1 MTDASVLNVGT
12 QCFYRKRDGTVATVV
27 VLKVHHDEQPP
38 YYTIGI
44 DATEREKQTEREKL
58 RPCSQGPWPEAQ
70 VTPEVTRQLSVKS
83 VAALDKLARCS
94 PDAHALFRQIDKNG
108 DGAITVR
115 ELCEFFVSTD
125 DAFAR
130 RLFKAIDI
138 DDDGLIDIDEF
149 RLAHKTATETRES
162 VKTFFSPERRA
173 LEPQEID
180 ALFAKID
187 LDRDGC
193 ITKRE
198 LTHYLRDTLRC
209 PDPEGHAERLRSF
222 IDRDDDKLIDKK
234 EFLSAYRGLDI
245 APIRDSPSDWTTD
258 SLIAVMSGM
267 KTSMASSAQPV
278 DLLCTPR
285 LALRGSEPVDGPPL
299 PTSGHNRLAGCFAVD
314 PGLFRPEYDYDFTDF
329 DPNEDGEHWR
339 GGMRYFRPCGWKR
352 FGLDVSAFSTL
363 EKCPTAALKAM
374 LVDEQHLDEAQLPGP
389 GSDKRELVAFARRA
403 GLTDA
408 QHGARW
414 LGCEGDDPQEW
425 CVAYHGTGS
434 IQATGGIAADGLRVG
449 GGGSVDVANGA
460 TFGDGIY
467 CSPNVNTA
475 ADPMYAQP
483 IEIQGEHG
491 PKYYQIIFQC
501 RVRGPARA
509 THAEAKRDGGFFH
522 VGLQEPTSYAKDYWV
537 VPNESFVRP
546 YAILMRQC
554 DEDGDAL

>member
-1 MTDASVLNVGT
+1 MPDVRQTLFFRVVKATVPGVSAPPGVFFPGPYVLASVGCLCPTAVPIFLRAPAQNARKWAGHGETGPLGKMFLRTYGRSVTCTRASFASPSGGLHMTDASVLDVGT

-38 YYTIGI
+38 YYTIGV

-130 RLFKAIDI
+130 RLFKAIDT

-173 LEPQEID
+173 LEPQEIE
-180 ALFAKID
+180 ALFAQID

-234 EFLSAYRGLDI
+234 
-245 APIRDSPSDWTTD
+245 
-258 SLIAVMSGM
+258 
-267 KTSMASSAQPV
+267 SS
-278 DLLCTPR
+278 
-285 LALRGSEPVDGPPL
+285 
-299 PTSGHNRLAGCFAVD
+299 
-314 PGLFRPEYDYDFTDF
+314 
-329 DPNEDGEHWR
+329 
-339 GGMRYFRPCGWKR
+339 
-352 FGLDVSAFSTL
+352 
-363 EKCPTAALKAM
+363 
-374 LVDEQHLDEAQLPGP
+374 
-389 GSDKRELVAFARRA
+389 
-403 GLTDA
+403 
-408 QHGARW
+408 
-414 LGCEGDDPQEW
+414 
-425 CVAYHGTGS
+425 
-434 IQATGGIAADGLRVG
+434 
-449 GGGSVDVANGA
+449 
-460 TFGDGIY
+460 
-467 CSPNVNTA
+467 
-475 ADPMYAQP
+475 
-483 IEIQGEHG
+483 
-491 PKYYQIIFQC
+491 
-501 RVRGPARA
+501 
-509 THAEAKRDGGFFH
+509 
-522 VGLQEPTSYAKDYWV
+522 
-537 VPNESFVRP
+537 
-546 YAILMRQC
+546 
-554 DEDGDAL
+554 